1 MTDAEFLSAFEAGDI
16 AAPSHAAHV
25 RAAYALLGQCA
36 FAEAL
41 PRLAAALRRIAAAA
55 GRPERYHETIT
66 VAYLALIQQHVD
78 ERGPA
83 DGWDNFARFNPELL
97 DRRLLERFYPPQV
110 LESPQARR
118 IFLLPHVRLAAKPGA
133 ESPGSR

>member
-1 MTDAEFLSAFEAGDI
+1 MTDAEFLAAFEAGNV

-25 RAAYALLGQCA
+25 RAAYALLGQCS
-36 FAEAL
+36 FADAL

-55 GRPERYHETIT
+55 GRPKRYHETIT
-66 VAYLALIQQHVD
+66 VAYLALIQQHLD

-83 DGWDNFARFNPELL
+83 DSWDEFARLNPELL
-97 DRRLLERFYPPQV
+97 DQRLLERFYPPHV

-118 IFLLPHVRLAAKPGA
+118 IFLLPHVPLAATSGT
-133 ESPGSR
+133 ESPRSP